1 MDFLYTV
8 DPNAAEPIMLI
19 DSHIGYDEIDGEGI
33 MGDKFS
39 RELMFLDTLNKKKIQ
54 IWINSPGG
62 VVTDGQQIFGTIL
75 KTKTKV
81 DTYCIGIAAS
91 IAFPILLA
99 GRDVYMMDYAKGMVH
114 PVSGGDSKTRAA
126 LEDSVVSML
135 KSRSDISEE
144 LIKQLMARTTWI
156 GAKECYNL
164 GICQVEDSSSLN
176 IPRVASND
184 FKDFKSVTNKL
195 IDNTKIKPVNMKS
208 VNNKL
213 GLVDEANEESRIKAI
228 EALINK
234 ATVSENAVTNL
245 KKSLDDAEAKFND
258 LKNQYDIVSNEMK
271 AKAEATAK
279 AENEA
284 KAAKAKD
291 LVSNA
296 VKVGKIQNKAEVIEN
311 LEKQAIENFDSVKD
325 LLDAMG
331 ANKTGAKAGDII
343 NKEVSSADDKALSMV
358 IANTMHE
365 FRNRL
370 ETK

>member
-19 DSHIGYDEIDGEGI
+19 DSHIGFDEEDGEGI

-75 KTKTKV
+75 KTKTKI

-91 IAFPILLA
+91 IAFPLLLA
-99 GRDVYMMDYAKGMVH
+99 GREVFMMDYAKGMVH

-126 LEDSVVSML
+126 LEDSVVKML
-135 KSRSDISEE
+135 TNRSNISEE

-156 GAKECYNL
+156 GAKECENL
-164 GICQVEDSSSLN
+164 GLCKVEDSGSLN

-184 FKDFKSVTNKL
+184 WKDYKKVTNKL
-195 IDNTKIKPVNMKS
+195 VENIKPIKNDMKN

-213 GLVDEANEESRIKAI
+213 GLVDEANEASRIQAI
-228 EALINK
+228 DALINK
-234 ATVSENAVTNL
+234 VSNAEDKVSNL
-245 KKSLDDAEAKFND
+245 KKALDEAEAKYNA
-258 LKNQYDIVSNEMK
+258 LKEEHDKVSNEMK
-271 AKAEATAK
+271 VAAEASAK
-279 AENEA
+279 VANEE
-284 KAAKAKD
+284 KEKKAKD

-296 VKVGKIQNKAEVIEN
+296 VKVGKIQNKAEVITN
-311 LEKQAIENFDSVKD
+311 LEKQAVENFDAVKD

-331 ANKTGAKAGDII
+331 ANKPGAKAGEVI
-343 NKEVSSADDKALSMV
+343 NKDGAASDTELSMV
-358 IANTMHE
+358 IAKEMHE
-365 FRNRL
+365 IRNRMS
-370 ETK
+370 K